1 MIPIVFDDD
10 GDDVTIPD
18 TIELGFLVWEKRM
31 CQEINGHFDS

>member
-18 TIELGFLVWEKRM
+18 TIEMGLWVWGNACAKK
-31 CQEINGHFDS
+31 